1 MSNPVVRREV
11 LKLVDEAR
19 SNGATMRRIS
29 PIIGYS
35 TRTLKRW
42 RSSEIDKRTQRD
54 NFKPANKLSDDE
66 REELIQV
73 ANNEEYKN
81 LSPHQI
87 VPKLADKGVYLA
99 SEATFYR
106 VLKEN
111 QQLKHRHKAK
121 PATRAKPTPLI
132 ASKPNEVYSWDIT
145 YLPSTVKGIFFYLY
159 LFMDI
164 YSRKIVGW
172 QIYSTQSAALASEIM
187 KDIADR
193 ENIQEGEVTL
203 HSDNGSPMKGATFL
217 STLQKLGIMP
227 TFSRPSVSDDNPYSE
242 SLFRTLKYSATYPN
256 NPFDSVADA
265 RVWTTGFVEWYNNFH
280 CHSAIEFVTPSQRH
294 REEDKDIL
302 QARKRLYEEA
312 KSKNPLRW
320 SGSTRRWV
328 FIKKVYLN
336 PNKERVNTT
345 EDIIALELHSS

>member
-1 MSNPVVRREV
+1 MSSLVVRKEV
-11 LKLVDEAR
+11 LILVDEAKGG
-19 SNGATMRRIS
+19 GATMRRIS

-42 RSSEIDKRTQRD
+42 RSAEEDKRTKRD
-54 NFKPANKLSDDE
+54 DFIPANKLSDSE
-66 REELIQV
+66 REQLIQV

-81 LSPHQI
+81 LSPQQI

-99 SEATFYR
+99 SESTLYR
-106 VLKEN
+106 ILREN
-111 QQLKHRHKAK
+111 KQLKHRHKAK
-121 PATRAKPTPLI
+121 AASRAKPTPLV
-132 ASKPNEVYSWDIT
+132 ATRPNEVYSWDIT

-172 QIYSTQSAALASEIM
+172 QIYATQSSSLASEII
-187 KDIADR
+187 KDIAKE
-193 ENIQEGEVTL
+193 ENIKEGKVSL

-242 SLFRTLKYSATYPN
+242 SLFRTLKYSAIYPSK
-256 NPFDSVADA
+256 PFESVVDA
-265 RVWTTGFVEWYNNFH
+265 RVWTTEFVEWYNNEH
-280 CHSAIEFVTPSQRH
+280 CHSAIEFVTPNQRH
-294 REEDKDIL
+294 QGKDRAIL
-302 QARKRLYEEA
+302 EARKLVYEEA

-336 PNKERVNTT
+336 PNKEKVNAT
-345 EDIIALELHSS
+345 EDILTPRLHLS

>member
-1 MSNPVVRREV
+1 MSSQVVRREV
-11 LKLVDEAR
+11 LKLVDEAK
-19 SNGATMRRIS
+19 SNGATLRKIS

-42 RSSEIDKRTQRD
+42 RSSEVDKRTQRS
-54 NFKPANKLSDDE
+54 NFRPTNKLSDDE
-66 REELIQV
+66 REELILV

-87 VPKLADKGVYLA
+87 VPKLADKGIYLA

-111 QQLKHRHKAK
+111 QQLKYRHKAK
-121 PATRAKPTPLI
+121 PATRAKPTPLV
-132 ASKPNEVYSWDIT
+132 ATRPNEVYSWDIT
-145 YLPSTVKGIFFYLY
+145 YLPTTVKGIFFYLY

-172 QIYSTQSAALASEIM
+172 QIYTTQSSALASEIM
-187 KDIADR
+187 KDIATR

-242 SLFRTLKYSATYPN
+242 SLFRTLKYSATYPSK
-256 NPFDSVADA
+256 PFESVTDA
-265 RVWTTGFVEWYNNFH
+265 RVWTAGFVEWYNNKH

-302 QARKRLYEEA
+302 QARKILYEEA

-336 PNKERVNTT
+336 PNKEKINNT
-345 EDIIALELHSS
+345 EDTMVSKLHSS